1 MMHNIAKRLIIV
13 GIDGASYNLIK
24 ENAGRFKF
32 LSSLLKSNNLK
43 PLISTIPPSTVP
55 AWMSIFTGV
64 NPGKHGYFGFTEQ
77 HNYEYRLVR
86 FEECAV
92 PRVWNILSNHGLKSV
107 VINVPIVYP
116 VEPINGAMVAGMFS
130 PSNKLDGK
138 NIFPSHII
146 PLLRKSNYVIDIDVS
161 ELKSLSTEEV
171 YDKLSSTIE
180 ARTETFKSLM
190 DIFNAE
196 LGILVYTETD
206 RVQHLYWY
214 DKELVLRI
222 YELVDKQI
230 SELLN
235 HFDSPMIIVSDHGFR
250 GVKRGVVGSLLL
262 HELGYLKFRDDY
274 YKLLLRA
281 ILRKL
286 KGYKPTI
293 EYEVVDWSK
302 TLAYFRRDTWGF
314 ILNLAGRQPNGIV
327 SRKESK
333 SVLHR
338 LISTL
343 KSTDFFDHFYKSSEL
358 YQGSFTHGA
367 PDMIVIPK
375 QDIKLLS
382 LNEVAEVIGA
392 GKLIERVMTIK
403 EIIKEGDTV
412 IAFDREFGEHDLMGI
427 VGVHGGYLWV
437 EPTIYDVAPSI
448 LEFFR
453 VKAPSYVDG
462 RRAIEFDIGGEL

>member
-130 PSNKLDGK
+130 LSNKLDGK

-180 ARTETFKSLM
+180 ARTEALKLLM
-190 DIFNAE
+190 DSFNAD

-235 HFDSPMIIVSDHGFR
+235 YFDSPMIIVSDHGFR
-250 GVKRGVVGSLLL
+250 GVKKGVIGNLLL
-262 HELGYLKFRDDY
+262 YELGYLKFRDDY

-286 KGYKPTI
+286 KGYRPTM

-302 TLAYFRRDTWGF
+302 TLAYFRRDTWSF

-327 SRKESK
+327 SQKEYEK
-333 SVLHR
+333 ILNR
-338 LISTL
+338 LISAL
-343 KSTDFFDHFYKSSEL
+343 KSTNLFEYLYKSSDL
-358 YQGSFTHGA
+358 YRGPFVSRA
-367 PDMIVIPK
+367 PDIIAIPQ
-375 QDIKLLS
+375 QDIKLLN
-382 LNEVAEVIGA
+382 LNEAAEIIRPS
-392 GKLIERVMTIK
+392 KTIERITAIRDIIRNRDPIIEFNK
-403 EIIKEGDTV
+403 EM
-412 IAFDREFGEHDLMGI
+412 GEHDVEGI
-427 VGVHGGYLWV
+427 VGVYGGSFIKQV
-437 EPTIYDVAPSI
+437 KIYDIAPST
-448 LEFFR
+448 LSFFG
-453 VKAPSYVDG
+453 VKMSNYMDG
-462 RRAIEFDIGGEL
+462 EVALNLNED